1 MGCFKPQPSHGTK
14 VTVDMRE
21 SVGLPAASKK
31 GRRRDLEKKSWG
43 LPKGRAAPGKCL
55 SRAGPGF
62 QLEVTGWISQ
72 SHGRKSASRS
82 VADDALLPPFFF
94 HTRGEGII
102 GGKEQLSCARAR
114 TDARLVPYLAGS
126 WAWSL
131 LVCCARGHLG
141 CGRPHPRG
149 LGGGS

>member
-72 SHGRKSASRS
+72 SHGRKGASRS

-94 HTRGEGII
+94 HTRGGRNYRWEGTVI
-102 GGKEQLSCARAR
+102 QCARAN
-114 TDARLVPYLAGS
+114 
-126 WAWSL
+126 
-131 LVCCARGHLG
+131 
-141 CGRPHPRG
+141 GRPARTIFSWI
-149 LGGGS
+149 LGVVVAGVLRARTSWLWTPTPTGIGWW